1 MSCLS
6 AAAQNHSLFLMI
18 GPPYSTLYTLIR
30 LIGLPERN
38 PFAPALNRSSLTLL
52 PCVASF
58 SKVPVAEPL
67 NTLLPLLVTRLI
79 ERPLDCTVTS
89 PPPLVTWISE
99 NESKLKYDGEEFD
112 ERSVIDPPSRF
123 HWTLACVPRDARL
136 TCWPEADPPTLRP
149 ACTP

>member
-6 AAAQNHSLFLMI
+6 AAAQNHSLFFMI
-18 GPPYSTLYTLIR
+18 GPPYSTLYTAIF
-30 LIGLPERN
+30 LIGLPDRK
-38 PFAPALNRSSLTLL
+38 PFCPALNNSSVTLL

-58 SKVPVAEPL
+58 SKVPVPEPL

-99 NESKLKYDGEEFD
+99 NESKLK
-112 ERSVIDPPSRF
+112 
-123 HWTLACVPRDARL
+123 
-136 TCWPEADPPTLRP
+136 
-149 ACTP
+149 